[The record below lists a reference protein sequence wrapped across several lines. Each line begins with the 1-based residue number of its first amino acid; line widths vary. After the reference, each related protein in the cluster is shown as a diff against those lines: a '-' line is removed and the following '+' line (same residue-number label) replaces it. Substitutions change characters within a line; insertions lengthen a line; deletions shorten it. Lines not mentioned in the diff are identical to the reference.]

1 MYNRFIYY
9 MMKFV
14 CRYLRLRQSEADPLT
29 TERIELMPGVW
40 LTAVRT
46 DKFKSSYWALR
57 LMAPLQ
63 QETASLNAL
72 LPYVLRRG
80 TARFPDLASLS
91 AELDELYGGIIEPVA
106 SKQGDVQVIGFAA
119 SFLDDACVP
128 EPVPLMERAATLL
141 GELLLHPATKNGRL
155 RQEYVRSEQ
164 ENLIRMIESRR
175 NNKREYAR
183 QRLVEEMFSGENYA
197 LDRLGDAAELR
208 KITALK
214 LFRQYQTML
223 EKPPIEL
230 YYCGSVPAKRVELA
244 WREALMGLPRSNERY
259 LIETRACRGVPS
271 EVRCVTER
279 MEVTQGKMELGFRT
293 GVSVSD
299 PMFPALLVAN
309 AMFGGTTHSRLFLHV
324 REKRSLCYYAVSSLA
339 KQKGVLIVSCGVDP
353 ANFETAQTEIL
364 HQLDE
369 LQQGEF
375 TPEEFAAAQKSVLND
390 LRSSLDEQS
399 SLCTQWMLQR
409 AAGEPFEPETLIE
422 RVSEVTEGMTAA
434 AAMEIKLD
442 TVYRL
447 TGSKEEE
454 AGIV

>member
-1 MYNRFIYY
+1 M
-9 MMKFV
+9 
-14 CRYLRLRQSEADPLT
+14 T

-164 ENLIRMIESRR
+164 EKPDPYDRKPPQQQARVCPAAVGGGDVLRR
-175 NNKREYAR
+175 ELCAGPTGRR
-183 QRLVEEMFSGENYA
+183 VR
-197 LDRLGDAAELR
+197 AA

-214 LFRQYQTML
+214 LFGQYQTML
-223 EKPPIEL
+223 EKAPIEL

-339 KQKGVLIVSCGVDP
+339 KAEGGTDRLLRVDP

-409 AAGEPFEPETLIE
+409 AAGEPLNRRRSLRE
-422 RVSEVTEGMTAA
+422 
-434 AAMEIKLD
+434 
-442 TVYRL
+442 
-447 TGSKEEE
+447 
-454 AGIV
+454 